1 MWGDL
6 GLFTQPANTFI
17 CEVLHNLLIHLYVRL
32 LHNLLIHFIS
42 EVWDITHM
50 WKKPAQQHPFTGR
63 LRPIRLILYG
73 EA

>member
-1 MWGDL
+1 MGS
-6 GLFTQPANTFI
+6 GTTVAF
-17 CEVLHNLLIHLYVRL
+17 LHNLFIHFYVRL
-32 LHNLLIHFIS
+32 LHNLLIHFIC

-50 WKKPAQQHPFTGR
+50 WKKPEKQHPFTGR